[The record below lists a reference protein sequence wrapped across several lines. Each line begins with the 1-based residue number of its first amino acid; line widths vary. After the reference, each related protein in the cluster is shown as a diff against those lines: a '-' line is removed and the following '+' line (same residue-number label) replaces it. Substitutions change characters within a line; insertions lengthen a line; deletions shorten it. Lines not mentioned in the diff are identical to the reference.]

1 MRARLHVWYEPLLD
15 SGGGKEGL
23 IDTIGKHMR
32 GRHLASHSLLGDFSV
47 IAGIILRPLRFNTRT
62 RD

>member
-1 MRARLHVWYEPLLD
+1 MRARLHIWDEPLLD
-15 SGGGKEGL
+15 GGGGKEGL

-32 GRHLASHSLLGDFSV
+32 GHLASHSLLGDFSV